1 MTYCMH
7 PLLTTNNDCIT
18 VAGITTTGVTITR
31 ITVTSIPLTDFAG
44 AFTVTGFLLIVNAEN
59 LPGRYSCRGLQSF
72 HPATSA
78 SCLSATA
85 GSGTY
90 SAAHEHLACSCQST
104 CIAAPWEHQHM
115 AHLHST
121 VHKIFAKSGRV
132 LAANPILITALWELQ
147 YIGQLQI
154 MTNMHHI
161 AKRLWCDL
169 STTPHALLH
178 PWSTH
183 AWLTCRQ

>member
-1 MTYCMH
+1 M
-7 PLLTTNNDCIT
+7 
-18 VAGITTTGVTITR
+18 
-31 ITVTSIPLTDFAG
+31 
-44 AFTVTGFLLIVNAEN
+44 TGFLLIENAEN
-59 LPGRYSCRGLQSF
+59 LPGRYSCRGLQSC

-85 GSGTY
+85 GSGTC
-90 SAAHEHLACSCQST
+90 SVAHAHLACSCQST

-115 AHLHST
+115 AHLHSM
-121 VHKIFAKSGRV
+121 VHIKIFAKSGRV
-132 LAANPILITALWELQ
+132 LAPNFCLITAPWELP
-147 YIGQLQI
+147 YIRQLQI
-154 MTNMHHI
+154 MTNMHHVV
-161 AKRLWCDL
+161 KCPWCDL